1 MAFHMPSSIFSLK
14 DSTFLIITTQYI
26 LDIVTLNM
34 YNTPIFSKKEKIYSM
49 ANTNNEESQQQES
62 QINEQNSPEQ
72 EPTQDEAAAEAAAV
86 ANEFDLLQE
95 ELTTLKDKYARVHA
109 DFENIK
115 KRLEREKYTA
125 VEYANE
131 KFAKDMIPVLDSLQ
145 MAMASANTDA
155 SAEELIIKLKEG
167 IELTI
172 KQFLTSLERHGVKMV
187 AHDEPFDPN
196 IHNAIQS
203 VASDTVESGQIVQT
217 FQTGYKYKERPLR
230 EAMVVVAN

>member
-1 MAFHMPSSIFSLK
+1 MSEEKK
-14 DSTFLIITTQYI
+14 DTQ
-26 LDIVTLNM
+26 
-34 YNTPIFSKKEKIYSM
+34 
-49 ANTNNEESQQQES
+49 NEEIQE
-62 QINEQNSPEQ
+62 NEELTNE
-72 EPTQDEAAAEAAAV
+72 EAQADAEAV
-86 ANEFDLLQE
+86 ENEFDLLQN
-95 ELTTLKDKYARVHA
+95 ELNTLKDKYARVHA

-131 KFAKDMIPVLDSLQ
+131 KFAKDMIPVIDSLEG
-145 MAMASANTDA
+145 ALKSVSADA
-155 SAEELIIKLKEG
+155 DTTEMFDKLKEG
-167 IELTI
+167 IELTY
-172 KQFLTSLERHGVKMV
+172 KQFLTSLEKHGVTMV

-203 VASDTVESGQIVQT
+203 VDSEDVESGQIVQT